1 MRHSSRSI
9 ARGFTLIELLVVI
22 AIIAI
27 LAAIL
32 FPVFAQAREKAR
44 ETACLSN
51 VKQLGLGLQ
60 MYAQDYDE
68 TLPNHAA
75 DTGNFLADKA
85 PANWAKALYPYTKNS
100 QVFACPSAP
109 LDPPEAK
116 SGRPPYNSY
125 QGNGVVLSIQGTT
138 LARIPNPADIVFCQE
153 NFFNWTIIWNRP
165 AQVKLNPPGF
175 QYWHLVDCRSTYAG
189 PPLLA
194 SSGCA
199 EQYNSRHFEGGNIC
213 FTDGHAKFQKFRTIH
228 SGEFGLAPDEPYVD
242 DIKQSYCNKGG
253 SCGGT
258 IYSAA
263 F

>member
-1 MRHSSRSI
+1 MRPSTHP
-9 ARGFTLIELLVVI
+9 AWRGFTLIELLVVI

-32 FPVFAQAREKAR
+32 FPIFAQAREKAR

-85 PANWAKALYPYTKNS
+85 PANWAKAIFPYVKNM
-100 QVFACPSAP
+100 QVFWCPSAR
-109 LDPPEAK
+109 LDPAESKKAA
-116 SGRPPYNSY
+116 PPFNSY
-125 QGNGVVLSIQGTT
+125 QGNAVLLSMQGTR
-138 LARIPNPADIVFCQE
+138 LARIPNPADIIFCQE
-153 NFFNWTIIWNRP
+153 NFFNWTWIWNRP

-175 QYWHLVDCRSTYAG
+175 QWWHLVDCRSQFAG
-189 PPLLA
+189 PPPLPN
-194 SSGCA
+194 GCA
-199 EQYNSRHFEGGNIC
+199 EQYNSRHFEGGNLC
-213 FTDGHAKFQKFRTIH
+213 FADGHAKYQAFRTIR
-228 SGEFGLAPDEPYVD
+228 SGEFGLVPDEEYRV
-242 DIKQSYCNKGG
+242 DIKQSYCNSGG

-258 IYSAA
+258 LYSAA